1 MVEIKNMLCWFVPR
15 FRHQKKKKKCCGQ
28 HLQSQIYLCPRV
40 GVQWPETMILSVSTE
55 ETVMFLSPLLVGKTL
70 ASAPSWAKS
79 TWGLHCGMGADQQQ
93 GPLLGVRAQGGYSS
107 PSSQAHMPIKANSL
121 RLRKNANASPK
132 SKEVVLG
139 PKKGAGNKP
148 SMFII
153 SMGLAEPVDS
163 TQSRANNLKGE

>member
-107 PSSQAHMPIKANSL
+107 PSS
-121 RLRKNANASPK
+121 RLTCPSRQIL
-132 SKEVVLG
+132 LG
-139 PKKGAGNKP
+139 SEKMQMHPPNP
-148 SMFII
+148 RRLF
-153 SMGLAEPVDS
+153 
-163 TQSRANNLKGE
+163 